1 MVLLILNFLR
11 SRSPYKHYNG
21 IISIHLRC
29 PFLYFY
35 HRLLLNCAF
44 RYTTHPIFRA
54 KKWALN
60 WNRTVNRQELH
71 PCALFPFDTLTNPRF
86 KTLPCAGLENA
97 PLNLL
102 RPPNLSLPLSPPLP
116 LSLSLS
122 SLVVLIRA
130 KSKES
135 LLLLPGSVFVWLT
148 FMLLLLIFSS

>member
-1 MVLLILNFLR
+1 
-11 SRSPYKHYNG
+11 
-21 IISIHLRC
+21 
-29 PFLYFY
+29 
-35 HRLLLNCAF
+35 
-44 RYTTHPIFRA
+44 
-54 KKWALN
+54 
-60 WNRTVNRQELH
+60 
-71 PCALFPFDTLTNPRF
+71 LTNPRF

-116 LSLSLS
+116 LS

-135 LLLLPGSVFVWLT
+135 LLLLPGSVFVWVT